1 MINRMQAFEKN
12 SDDAFVSASD
22 LQIQFPD
29 SKGRLGAKIL
39 DDFSISV
46 DQGELVSI
54 VGPSGCGKST
64 FLRIAAALQKPTSGN
79 ISINGAPPDRL
90 NRDGCRLAFVF
101 QDPNLL
107 PWRKAIGNVTLP
119 LELAGVPKEERNQRA
134 LKALLKMG
142 LQESDFSKLPR
153 MLSGGMKMRVSIAR
167 AMVTQ
172 PNVFLFDEPFAAL
185 DDVLRGQLNEELLML
200 WNESQWTVLFVTHN
214 ISEAVFL
221 SQRVLVMGHGK
232 IVDEIK
238 IDLPFPRDQSIQESS
253 DYQKLVVRVSQSLRR
268 GQLKNGANS

>member
-1 MINRMQAFEKN
+1 MQAFEKN